1 MVISGVQLQLFCCYS
16 IANPSSSFFFL
27 LLLLLLLLLLYPLA
41 ELAEKS

>member
-27 LLLLLLLLLLYPLA
+27 LLLLLLLLYPLA